1 MSTIKTI
8 ATAVL
13 ACLVFAA
20 THAFAAPLECK
31 SDKAFKG
38 GASAE
43 WSLSLEIIDDKV
55 VGLDYSGVMSNG
67 QEGGAYFCEINA
79 AEKNKDSKW
88 ARNGKNT
95 LVTGFKGDD
104 ESNLE
109 IVVLPNGDY
118 KVNFESMKTMPYC
131 GFGAEF
137 PQHIVL
143 RKGRKSCIVK

>member
-1 MSTIKTI
+1 MPTIKTI
-8 ATAVL
+8 AITAL
-13 ACLVFAA
+13 ACLAFAA
-20 THAFAAPLECK
+20 THVIAAPIDCK

-43 WSLSLEIIDDKV
+43 WSLSLEITGDKV

-88 ARNGKNT
+88 VRKGNNT

-109 IVVLPNGDY
+109 IVVQPNGDY
-118 KVNFESMKTMPYC
+118 KVSFESMKTIPYC

-137 PQHIVL
+137 PQYVVL
-143 RKGRKSCIVK
+143 QKGRKTCIVK